1 MSNIMIMVSIIVVL
15 TVKVE
20 YLVKYTIVEALR
32 MENQLLIE
40 AVILVGKFIIFEI
53 PNWIWVFLK
62 VKLVIMEV

>member
-53 PNWIWVFLK
+53 PTWIRVFLK